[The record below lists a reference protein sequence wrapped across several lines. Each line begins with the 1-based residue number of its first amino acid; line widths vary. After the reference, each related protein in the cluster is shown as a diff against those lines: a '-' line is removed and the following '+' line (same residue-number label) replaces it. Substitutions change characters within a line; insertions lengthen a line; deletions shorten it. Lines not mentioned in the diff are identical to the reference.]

1 MNLTLQQ
8 RADLYRKSFTKFQP
22 ISVVETP
29 DGKQRLEAIWF
40 MGNDYRV
47 KSGYYGGYPAGY
59 LPRIMSMFPDAKSIL
74 HLFSGKVEKT
84 RPGEITFDIN
94 PERKPDL
101 VGNAEWL
108 SSMFSCAECGKYYS
122 EECVHPKG
130 FDLILADPPY
140 SNSDADRYGTI
151 MIRRNKVVHECLKV
165 LRPGGFLVW
174 LDQVFPLHKK
184 IESPLVGTIY
194 VREEF
199 PDLEYAGEIGMIK
212 STNHR
217 VRAVFIFQKKG

>member
-1 MNLTLQQ
+1 MTLTE
-8 RADLYRKSFTKFQP
+8 RAELYRQAFPKFQP
-22 ISVVETP
+22 LSVV
-29 DGKQRLEAIWF
+29 DGKRIEGLWF

-59 LPRIMSMFPDAKSIL
+59 LPRIMSMFPDVGFYPGTEIKRGL
-74 HLFSGKVEKT
+74 HLFSGSLSGK
-84 RPGEITFDIN
+84 GEFQTCDSN
-94 PERKPDL
+94 PELGADFT
-101 VGNAEWL
+101 GNAENL
-108 SSMFSCAECGKYYS
+108 SEVVKNSRFHE
-122 EECVHPKG
+122 
-130 FDLILADPPY
+130 FDLIIADPPY
-140 SNSDADRYGTI
+140 SESDADRYGTI
-151 MIRRNKVVHECLKV
+151 MIKRNVVIQECIKV

-184 IESPLVGTIY
+184 IESPLVGAIY

-217 VRAVFIFQKKG
+217 VRAVFIFQKI